1 MDPTQQAQPGMDAS
15 QNPGTL
21 GIPSVM
27 TGQSPLASAF
37 SLMLSKLFDQ
47 LMQQWLAGQ
56 QARAQQAMGGAG
68 GAGLNLM
75 PAQGAP
81 PPVMPGG
88 GAPPQIFGQ

>member
-27 TGQSPLASAF
+27 TGQSPLANAF
-37 SLMLSKLFDQ
+37 SLMLSKMFDQ
-47 LMQQWLAGQ
+47 LMQQWLAAQ
-56 QARAQQAMGGAG
+56 QQRAQQAMGG

-75 PAQGAP
+75 QGGQGAP
-81 PPVMPGG
+81 PPAMPSA
-88 GAPPQIFGQ
+88 APPQVFGQ